1 MSWRFFLRE
10 AHDRHFQASANDFGD
25 LPHRCSLFSDR
36 VVPAACFVLLQREPV
51 EMGNIENMRRRPS
64 KQALEQ
70 GPSIG
75 TFLHATP

>member
-1 MSWRFFLRE
+1 VGF
-10 AHDRHFQASANDFGD
+10 HAS
-25 LPHRCSLFSDR
+25 LS
-36 VVPAACFVLLQREPV
+36 LLQREPV

>member
-1 MSWRFFLRE
+1 MFPRSVRRAGPVGF
-10 AHDRHFQASANDFGD
+10 HAS
-25 LPHRCSLFSDR
+25 LS
-36 VVPAACFVLLQREPV
+36 LLQREPV